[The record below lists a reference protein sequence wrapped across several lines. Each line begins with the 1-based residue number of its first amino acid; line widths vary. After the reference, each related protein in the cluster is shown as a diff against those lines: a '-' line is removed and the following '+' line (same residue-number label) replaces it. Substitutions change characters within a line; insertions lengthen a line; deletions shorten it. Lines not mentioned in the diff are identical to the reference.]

1 MWLIAWMVP
10 LCPQIP
16 LIRTVADFIDFYGLL
31 YKIEL
36 EISIWCYW
44 RFYGSYYFSDKYDLA
59 GFLSWSCNYKFGF
72 LFGIFGAYLNILL
85 TFEYRA
91 SLLILRIVRAINF
104 LYFLMIKLIWSI
116 LVDIKITIS
125 RLFILIC
132 TLDFV
137 KSGCF
142 YIFHGNLITRF
153 L

>member
-1 MWLIAWMVP
+1 MVP

-72 LFGIFGAYLNILL
+72 LFGIFGVYLNILL

-91 SLLILRIVRAINF
+91 SLLILRIVRAIVF
-104 LYFLMIKLIWSI
+104 LYFLMIK
-116 LVDIKITIS
+116 
-125 RLFILIC
+125 
-132 TLDFV
+132 
-137 KSGCF
+137 
-142 YIFHGNLITRF
+142 N
-153 L
+153 